1 MNSLGTLYTESR
13 NLLVDNLLAEAAQGR
28 LFLVEPGDR
37 YQQKQ
42 ASVGKKN
49 IQGENRMTWREVK
62 QAVEEAGVLEDEEI
76 EMIQCENGKGDHTF
90 HKVRLG
96 QMLKL
101 VENVSEEKAR
111 QAANGCAV

>member
-1 MNSLGTLYTESR
+1 MLTTCLPK
-13 NLLVDNLLAEAAQGR
+13 LLAVALLG
-28 LFLVEPGDR
+28 LEPGDR